1 MTYAALFLFITIIT
15 GPATGAMVAAAE
27 QASAVRVA
35 VAALLGLVI
44 AVALGVPANRIA
56 WSALVSKEMKEGNAT
71 LVYMVMPLVS
81 WLLVGAVATGIG
93 FWLS

>member
-1 MTYAALFLFITIIT
+1 MTIIT
-15 GPATGAMVAAAE
+15 GPAAGAMVAAAE

-56 WSALVSKEMKEGNAT
+56 WSALASKEMKEGNAT